1 MAVGRIHT
9 RGRNATLSE
18 LNGTD
23 YIPPIDQTQSEDAV
37 RDIDE
42 ATYEVK
48 LLIRR
53 VWLVPQEDQV
63 EYAYA
68 EAHHWHGEMI
78 E

>member
-1 MAVGRIHT
+1 
-9 RGRNATLSE
+9 
-18 LNGTD
+18 
-23 YIPPIDQTQSEDAV
+23 V

-42 ATYEVK
+42 ARYEIK
-48 LLIRR
+48 LQILR